1 MRNSDTRRRF
11 GAKPAEMLAQYW
23 DNREDELLDAVLTAV
38 ALVARADGRIDA
50 AERSQLLDF
59 LHRKGILTVFTPA
72 EILETFEHRVR
83 ELNEPGGPV
92 EALKHLRRHAEGSLA
107 RIIINAAQEV
117 AAADRRIDPREQH
130 ILQLIWI
137 TLGGPLPR
145 PAARS
150 SRGGGHREPTNRV

>member
-107 RIIINAAQEV
+107 RHHQRSPRGGRRGSSYRFSGTAHS
-117 AAADRRIDPREQH
+117 AADLDHAGRAPPK
-130 ILQLIWI
+130 
-137 TLGGPLPR
+137 TCC
-145 PAARS
+145 PAQ
-150 SRGGGHREPTNRV
+150 SRGRTS

>member
-38 ALVARADGRIDA
+38 ALVARADGWIDA

-92 EALKHLRRHAEGSLA
+92 EALKHLRRHAAS
-107 RIIINAAQEV
+107 
-117 AAADRRIDPREQH
+117 
-130 ILQLIWI
+130 
-137 TLGGPLPR
+137 
-145 PAARS
+145 RS
-150 SRGGGHREPTNRV
+150 F